1 MSSGFHSI
9 AKAIPAR
16 TLRVLVSAF
25 LLIASVLLL
34 AGDEAMAAGGAPKS
48 EAEILRE
55 TIWQAFNLVVI
66 VVALVYFGRK
76 PIADYFA
83 SRRQGIQSQLSQA
96 ADLLSR
102 AEHRNSELQR
112 RLVDLL
118 AELDSIRES
127 AGRRAEE
134 ESMRI
139 LAEARATA
147 DRIRRDAHTA
157 VEQELRRAQAKLR
170 DEAADLALELAA
182 SKLQAGVGDADR
194 DRLVDEFIT
203 RVQPSTA
210 GGVAR

>member
-1 MSSGFHSI
+1 MSSAYDLI
-9 AKAIPAR
+9 AHAIPSRMRRA
-16 TLRVLVSAF
+16 VFGAF
-25 LLIASVLLL
+25 LITLVLLL
-34 AGDEAMAAGGAPKS
+34 AGGEASAAGAAHKS
-48 EAEILRE
+48 QAEILRE
-55 TIWQAFNLVVI
+55 TLWQAFNLVVI
-66 VVALVYFGRK
+66 VVLLVYFGRK
-76 PIADYFA
+76 PIAEYFA

-96 ADLLSR
+96 ADLLSQ
-102 AEHRNSELQR
+102 AEHRNAELQR
-112 RLVDLL
+112 RLVDLS

-127 AGRRAEE
+127 GGRRAEE

-147 DRIRRDAHTA
+147 DRIRRDAHSA

-203 RVQPSTA
+203 RVQPSSA